1 MRLAVVVQRYG
12 TDISGGAE
20 VHARHLAEHLAR
32 FAEVRVLTTCAR
44 DYRTWKNDL
53 PPGEERVGGIPVE
66 RFPVAHER
74 TLSEFARWSRFVF
87 DQTHSIADE
96 LAWIE
101 SEGPASPA
109 LIDRLKAGQD
119 TFDLALFFC
128 ARYYQAF
135 HGCRAVPAK
144 AVLVPTAE
152 REPSVG
158 LAILGQVFRGVRG
171 VMYNCQEEQA
181 LIQALSG
188 NAHVPSAVVGVGVD
202 VERTGDPSRF
212 RRRHGVDG
220 PYVIY
225 VGRIDENKGCT
236 ELFAHYRAFART
248 VKQPPQLLLVGSAV
262 MPVPDDPLIRHL
274 GYLSDADTLD
284 AIAGAAALVMPSRF
298 ESLSMVVLEAWG
310 LGRPVL
316 VNARCEVLL
325 GQCLRAN
332 GGLYYR
338 NAVEFSE
345 ALRLLLDQP
354 ELADR
359 LGANGRSHCRR
370 EYAWPVVEEKWERML
385 EALHRAS
392 PGSGS
397 RMEPLPGWWARRRR
411 NVPGSA
417 ARVAA
422 VAHTA
427 IPGQEH
433 AS

>member
-158 LAILGQVFRGVRG
+158 LAILGQVFRDDDDKDDDLTV
-171 VMYNCQEEQA
+171 
-181 LIQALSG
+181 
-188 NAHVPSAVVGVGVD
+188 
-202 VERTGDPSRF
+202 
-212 RRRHGVDG
+212 
-220 PYVIY
+220 
-225 VGRIDENKGCT
+225 IDE
-236 ELFAHYRAFART
+236 
-248 VKQPPQLLLVGSAV
+248 
-262 MPVPDDPLIRHL
+262 DDEFEDDDLE
-274 GYLSDADTLD
+274 D
-284 AIAGAAALVMPSRF
+284 GAA
-298 ESLSMVVLEAWG
+298 
-310 LGRPVL
+310 
-316 VNARCEVLL
+316 
-325 GQCLRAN
+325 
-332 GGLYYR
+332 
-338 NAVEFSE
+338 
-345 ALRLLLDQP
+345 
-354 ELADR
+354 
-359 LGANGRSHCRR
+359 
-370 EYAWPVVEEKWERML
+370 EEE
-385 EALHRAS
+385 E
-392 PGSGS
+392 
-397 RMEPLPGWWARRRR
+397 
-411 NVPGSA
+411 
-417 ARVAA
+417 
-422 VAHTA
+422 T
-427 IPGQEH
+427 
-433 AS
+433 